1 MGLRLTAAAV
11 TFTVQQS
18 QTDVCASLGELH
30 PPFFGSS
37 PRVHTLVCS
46 RASPGVAQHHLP
58 PGFWGSL
65 LLEVDLLRKS
75 VPDNTSASQGG
86 EKAPVP
92 RSGLDVTCELDPQTL
107 PHCV

>member
-11 TFTVQQS
+11 TFTIQQS

-75 VPDNTSASQGG
+75 VPDTSASQGG